1 MKWFRTN
8 IRHGARLALFALFV
22 QFVLAFGH
30 SHAFAHAAPLAASAL
45 TPSNSESQGQLRLQ
59 TVAAGRTAPDGHD
72 KSKPAA
78 DDCAICAVVSM
89 ANASLCAS
97 APALPLP
104 RTAEFS
110 YHVADAELIQLRP
123 AATGF
128 QPRAPPAP

>member
-22 QFVLAFGH
+22 QLVLAFGH

-45 TPSNSESQGQLRLQ
+45 TPSNTDSQARLSLQ
-59 TVAAGRTAPDGHD
+59 IVAAGRTSPDGHD
-72 KSKPAA
+72 KDKPAV
-78 DDCAICAVVSM
+78 DDCAICVVMSM
-89 ANASLCAS
+89 ANVLLFAS

-104 RTAEFS
+104 RAAEFS

-123 AATGF
+123 ATTGF

>member
-30 SHAFAHAAPLAASAL
+30 SHAFAHVAPLAASAL
-45 TPSNSESQGQLRLQ
+45 TPSNTESQAQLRLQ
-59 TVAAGRTAPDGHD
+59 TVAAGRTSPDGHD
-72 KSKPAA
+72 KNNPAA

-89 ANASLCAS
+89 ANVLLFAS

-104 RTAEFS
+104 RAVEFS
-110 YHVADAELIQLRP
+110 YHLAAAGLIQLRP

-128 QPRAPPAP
+128 QPRAPPAL